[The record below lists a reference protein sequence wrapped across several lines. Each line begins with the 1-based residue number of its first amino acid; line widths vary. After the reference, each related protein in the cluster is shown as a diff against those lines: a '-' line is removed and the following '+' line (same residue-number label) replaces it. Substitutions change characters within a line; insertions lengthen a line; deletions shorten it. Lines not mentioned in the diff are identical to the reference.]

1 MARILYAWELGNGLG
16 HTHLLAQLARHPRL
30 AAHEALFA
38 LPHQAPS
45 GAYLD
50 ALGLAHM
57 QAPLF
62 PRAPAR
68 SDASGFRAGSFAD
81 VLALH
86 GYADAR
92 TLRAQVD
99 AWRRLLE
106 ASGTDLVIADFAPT
120 LMLAARGRV
129 PVIAA
134 GTPFGLPPAHL
145 DAFPALPA
153 LHDGQ
158 PPTPTMAQARLH
170 DIVAAALADD
180 DAPASSLPGWF
191 RAEARI
197 PLAFPL
203 LDPYRE
209 LRPEPAAGPVRG
221 ARAPLPPAPA
231 ARVFAYLADEYPAL
245 DTVLDALEALHV
257 PVDVYVRGDTSAAR
271 AALSGRRL
279 NRLPMPF
286 DLDAAL
292 ARASL
297 VVHHGAI
304 GIAQDALAAGRPQ
317 LALPFHLENTLTAMS
332 LLRAGVALGVGHRES
347 AALPAML
354 QHALDDGELAR
365 RARALATDLQKV
377 NWCGADRVA
386 AEVAH
391 ALTHDAQGVSGRG
404 P

>member
-38 LPHQAPS
+38 LPHRDPS
-45 GAYLD
+45 GGYLD
-50 ALGLAHM
+50 ALGLAHV
-57 QAPLF
+57 QAPLL
-62 PRAPAR
+62 RSAPAW
-68 SDASGFRAGSFAD
+68 SDMPGFRAGSFAD

-86 GYADAR
+86 GYADAT
-92 TLRAQVD
+92 TLCVQVD
-99 AWRRLLE
+99 AWRRLLD
-106 ASGTDLVIADFAPT
+106 ASGTDLAVADFAPT

-158 PPTPTMAQARLH
+158 PPTPTMPQARLH
-170 DIVAAALADD
+170 GIVSAVLAGD

-191 RAEARI
+191 RAEARF

-209 LRPEPAAGPVRG
+209 LRPQPAVGPVHG

-231 ARVFAYLADEYPAL
+231 ARVFAYLADEYPSL
-245 DTVLDALEALHV
+245 DTVLNALETLRV

-271 AALSGRRL
+271 TSLSGRQLDRL
-279 NRLPMPF
+279 SMPF
-286 DLDAAL
+286 DLDATL
-292 ARASL
+292 SRASL

-317 LALPFHLENTLTAMS
+317 LVLPFHLENTLTAMS
-332 LLRAGVALGVGHRES
+332 LLRAGVALGVGHREG
-347 AALPAML
+347 AALPRVL
-354 QHALDDGELAR
+354 RQALGDGGLAA
-365 RARALATDLQKV
+365 RARALAADLQAGE
-377 NWCGADRVA
+377 WRGADRVA
-386 AEVAH
+386 
-391 ALTHDAQGVSGRG
+391 DAIARCTGGA
-404 P
+404 

>member
-38 LPHQAPS
+38 LPHRAPS

-50 ALGLAHM
+50 ALGLAHV
-57 QAPLF
+57 QAPLLRR
-62 PRAPAR
+62 PPAR
-68 SDASGFRAGSFAD
+68 DDAADFRAGSFAD

-86 GYADAR
+86 GYADAG
-92 TLRAQVD
+92 TLHAQVD

-106 ASGTDLVIADFAPT
+106 ASGADLVIADFAPT
-120 LMLAARGRV
+120 LMLAARDRV
-129 PVIAA
+129 PLVAA

-158 PPTPTMAQARLH
+158 LPTPTVPQAHLH
-170 DIVAAALADD
+170 DIVSAALADD

-197 PLAFPL
+197 PLVFPL

-209 LRPEPAAGPVRG
+209 LRPVPAAGPVRG
-221 ARAPLPPAPA
+221 RPAPLPAAPAP
-231 ARVFAYLADEYPAL
+231 RVLAYLADEYPAL
-245 DTVLDALEALHV
+245 DAVLDALDALQA
-257 PVDVYVRGDTSAAR
+257 PVDVYVRGDTSATRTPLA
-271 AALSGRRL
+271 GRRL

-286 DLDAAL
+286 ALDTAL

-317 LALPFHLENTLTAMS
+317 LVLPFHLENTLTAMR
-332 LLRAGVALGVGHRES
+332 LLGAGVALGVGHRES

-354 QHALDDGELAR
+354 RRALDDGELAG
-365 RARALATDLQKV
+365 RARALATDLQQV
-377 NWCGADRVA
+377 DWCGADRVA

-391 ALTHDAQGVSGRG
+391 ALIRDARGVSRRG

>member
-1 MARILYAWELGNGLG
+1 MARILYTWELGNGLG

-30 AAHEALFA
+30 AAHQALFA
-38 LPHQAPS
+38 LPHRDPS

-50 ALGLAHM
+50 AIGLAHV

-62 PRAPAR
+62 QQVPAR
-68 SDASGFRAGSFAD
+68 NDAPGFRAGSFAD

-99 AWRRLLE
+99 AWRRLLDD
-106 ASGTDLVIADFAPT
+106 AAADVVIADFAPT

-145 DAFPALPA
+145 DAFPALPV

-158 PPTPTMAQARLH
+158 PPTPTMPQARLH
-170 DIVAAALADD
+170 EIVATALADD
-180 DAPASSLPGWF
+180 EAPASSLPGWF

-197 PLAFPL
+197 PLVFPL

-209 LRPEPAAGPVRG
+209 MRPEPAAGPARD
-221 ARAPLPPAPA
+221 ARATLPPAHD

-271 AALSGRRL
+271 ASLSGRRL
-279 NRLPMPF
+279 DRLPMPF

-317 LALPFHLENTLTAMS
+317 LVLPFHLENTLTAMR
-332 LLRAGVALGVGHRES
+332 LLRAGVALGVGHREG
-347 AALPAML
+347 AALPRML
-354 QHALDDGELAR
+354 QQALGDGGLAT
-365 RARALATDLQKV
+365 RAQAMATDLQ
-377 NWCGADRVA
+377 NSEWRGADRVA
-386 AEVAH
+386 
-391 ALTHDAQGVSGRG
+391 DAAARCTGIA
-404 P
+404 

>member
-30 AAHEALFA
+30 ATHEALFA
-38 LPHQAPS
+38 LPHRAPS

-50 ALGLAHM
+50 ALGLAHV

-62 PRAPAR
+62 QRTPVTGDTAN
-68 SDASGFRAGSFAD
+68 FRAGSFAD
-81 VLALH
+81 VLALQ
-86 GYADAR
+86 GYADAGA
-92 TLRAQVD
+92 LRAQID
-99 AWRRLLE
+99 AWRRLLDTSS
-106 ASGTDLVIADFAPT
+106 ADLVIADFAPT

-158 PPTPTMAQARLH
+158 LPTPVMPQSRLH
-170 DIVAAALADD
+170 GIVSAALADD
-180 DAPASSLPGWF
+180 DAPAPSLPGWF

-197 PLAFPL
+197 PLVFPL

-209 LRPEPAAGPVRG
+209 LRREPAAGPVHG
-221 ARAPLPPAPA
+221 LRAPLPPASAP
-231 ARVFAYLADEYPAL
+231 RVLAYLADEYPAL
-245 DTVLDALEALHV
+245 DAVLDTLDALHV
-257 PVDVYVRGDTSAAR
+257 PVDVYVRGDTSASRTSLA
-271 AALSGRRL
+271 GHRL
-279 NRLPMPF
+279 ARLPMPF

-292 ARASL
+292 SRASL

-304 GIAQDALAAGRPQ
+304 GIAQDALAAGRSQ
-317 LALPFHLENTLTAMS
+317 LVLPFHLENTLTAMS
-332 LLRAGVALGVGHRES
+332 LLRAGVALGVGHREG

-354 QHALDDGELAR
+354 ERALGDAELA
-365 RARALATDLQKV
+365 ARAWTLATELREG
-377 NWCGADRVA
+377 NWHGGDRVA
-386 AEVAH
+386 EAVERV
-391 ALTHDAQGVSGRG
+391 LGEGR
-404 P
+404 